1 MVVNV
6 RVAVPVKFAG
16 GVQLEESELTL
27 EKEPPMLEDHEAL
40 EAAPPILPFKDKLP
54 FIHTPF
60 GYTPALAVATGL
72 KTMVVVVETA

>member
-1 MVVNV
+1 VVNV

-27 EKEPPMLEDHEAL
+27 EKAPPMLEDHEAL

-60 GYTPALAVATGL
+60 GYTPALAVAKGL
-72 KTMVVVVETA
+72 NNMVVGAETA